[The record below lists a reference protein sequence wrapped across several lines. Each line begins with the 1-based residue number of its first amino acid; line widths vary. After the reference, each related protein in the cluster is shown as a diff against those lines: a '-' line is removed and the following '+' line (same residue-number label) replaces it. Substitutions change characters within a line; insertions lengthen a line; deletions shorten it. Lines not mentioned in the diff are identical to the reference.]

1 MKKLR
6 VLFLMHEDLVPPKD
20 ALSVP
25 EDHYVPWKTEFDVIM
40 GLENL
45 GHEIRQL
52 GVQSEL
58 GPIREA
64 IQDFQPHIVFN
75 LLEAFHNIPSY
86 NQYVISYLELLRQ
99 PYSGCNPRG
108 LMLSRDKA
116 LCRRVLSFHRIPG
129 PAFAVFHRGRVVR
142 KPPRLRYP
150 LLVKTLA
157 SDGSIGLAQAS
168 IVDTDEKLEK
178 RVIYLQETFDYDVIA
193 EEYIAGREIYIG
205 ILGNRRLTALP
216 LVEMDFGKL
225 SPGAE
230 PIATSKVKW
239 DWKYQEERSIQLVLA
254 DLPEDVKERLVR
266 IAKRV
271 YRGLS
276 LSGYGRIDF
285 RLTEDGQ
292 PFLIEANP
300 NCDLG
305 FGEELHE
312 AAKAAGLTYETLLQR
327 ILNLGLGYQA
337 EWRQEL

>member
-1 MKKLR
+1 MKRLR
-6 VLFLMHEDLVPPKD
+6 VLVLMAEDLVPPED
-20 ALSVP
+20 ATSVP
-25 EDHYVPWKTEFDVIM
+25 EDHYVEWKTEFDVVM

-45 GHEIRQL
+45 GHEVRQL
-52 GVQSEL
+52 GVESEL
-58 GPIREA
+58 GPIRKA
-64 IQDFQPHIVFN
+64 IQDFKPHIVFN
-75 LLEAFHNIPSY
+75 LLESFHGIPSY

-108 LMLSRDKA
+108 LMLARDKA
-116 LCRRVLSFHRIPG
+116 LCRRVLSYHRIPG
-129 PAFAVFHRGRVVR
+129 PGFAVFHRGRVVR
-142 KPPRLRYP
+142 KPARIKFP
-150 LLVKTLA
+150 LLVKTLG

-168 IVDTDEKLEK
+168 IVDTEEKLEK
-178 RVIYLQETFDYDVIA
+178 RVLYLQETFDYDVIA
-193 EEYIAGREIYIG
+193 EEYIAGREIYIAVM
-205 ILGNRRLTALP
+205 GNRRLTVLP

-225 SPGAE
+225 APGAE

-239 DWKYQEERSIQLVLA
+239 DWKYQEERSIKLVLA
-254 DLPEDVKERLVR
+254 DLAPEVEQRLVR

-285 RLTEDGQ
+285 RLTEDGH

-312 AAKAAGLTYETLLQR
+312 SAKAAGMTYESLLQR
-327 ILNLGLGYQA
+327 ILNLGLNYQA
-337 EWRQEL
+337 EWRQEI

>member
-1 MKKLR
+1 MKRLR
-6 VLFLMHEDLVPPKD
+6 VLLLMHDDLVPPPGV
-20 ALSVP
+20 LRVP
-25 EDHYVPWKTEFDVIM
+25 EDRYVEWKTEFDVLM
-40 GLENL
+40 ALETL
-45 GHEIRQL
+45 GHEILPL
-52 GVQSEL
+52 GVNSEL

-64 IQDFQPHIVFN
+64 IRDFKPHIVFN

-108 LMLSRDKA
+108 LMLARDKA
-116 LCRRVLSFHRIPG
+116 LCRRVLSYHRVPG
-129 PAFAVFHRGRVVR
+129 PAFTVFHRGRVVR
-142 KPPRLRYP
+142 KPAKIEFP
-150 LLVKTLA
+150 LLVKTLG

-178 RVIYLQETFDYDVIA
+178 RTLYLQETFDYDVIA
-193 EEYIAGREIYIG
+193 EEYVAGREIYVA
-205 ILGNRRLTALP
+205 ILGNRRLIALP
-216 LVEMDFGKL
+216 SVELDFGKL
-225 SPGAE
+225 APGAE

-239 DWKYQEERSIQLVLA
+239 DWKYQKDRAIKLTPA
-254 DLPEDVKERLVR
+254 NLPPDTEQRLVR
-266 IAKRV
+266 VAKRV

-285 RLTEDGQ
+285 RLTEGGD

-305 FGEELHE
+305 YGEELHE
-312 AAKAAGLTYETLLQR
+312 AAKAAGMTYESLVQR
-327 ILNLGLGYQA
+327 ILNLGLTYQA